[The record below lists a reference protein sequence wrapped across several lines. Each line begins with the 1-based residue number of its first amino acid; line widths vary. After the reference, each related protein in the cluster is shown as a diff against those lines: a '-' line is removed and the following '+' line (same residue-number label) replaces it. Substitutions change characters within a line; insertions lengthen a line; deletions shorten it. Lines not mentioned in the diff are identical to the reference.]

1 MRAYRMLNRGASLA
15 AVCEPHPE
23 RAGLTERSRRRAAE
37 RDRHDRDRP
46 KTDGNGSD
54 AQPESTSPTAA
65 TDAAP

>member
-37 RDRHDRDRP
+37 RDRNDRDKP
-46 KTDGNGSD
+46 KGDD
-54 AQPESTSPTAA
+54 APADAPVADA
-65 TDAAP
+65 TL